1 MKSIKIPKTIHYIWL
16 GNRPFDKV
24 SIKCMNTWK
33 KYLSDYEIIKWD
45 DEKCK
50 EIISSCKYASQAY
63 AAKKYA
69 FVSDYIRVYVLYH
82 YGGVYMDT
90 DVQIFKNIDR
100 FLCDEAFT
108 CFENETM
115 ILTALMACAKGND
128 WMKAL
133 LEDYEERFFIDEN
146 GNMDLTTNVTA
157 ITNRSL
163 QMGFI
168 PNAKEQIFGPG
179 VHIYTKDYFCPIDT
193 YSNNDVFTDNTY
205 AAHLYNG
212 SWTSPT
218 RRKLSKLKKK
228 LGIDIYRYFPEF
240 LLNLL
245 RKI

>member
-1 MKSIKIPKTIHYIWL
+1 MIP
-16 GNRPFDKV
+16 
-24 SIKCMNTWK
+24 
-33 KYLSDYEIIKWD
+33 
-45 DEKCK
+45 
-50 EIISSCKYASQAY
+50 
-63 AAKKYA
+63 
-69 FVSDYIRVYVLYH
+69 
-82 YGGVYMDT
+82 
-90 DVQIFKNIDR
+90 
-100 FLCDEAFT
+100 
-108 CFENETM
+108 
-115 ILTALMACAKGND
+115 TALMACAKGND

-228 LGIDIYRYFPEF
+228 LGIDIARYFPEF

>member
-1 MKSIKIPKTIHYIWL
+1 MRNVRIPKIIHYIWL
-16 GNRPFDKV
+16 GDRPFDKT
-24 SIKCMNTWK
+24 SIKCMNTWNK
-33 KYLSDYEIIKWD
+33 FLPDYEVIRWD

-50 EIISSCKYASQAY
+50 EIISQCKYASQAY

-90 DVQIFKNIDR
+90 DVQIFKNIDK
-100 FLCDEAFT
+100 FLYDEAFT
-108 CFENETM
+108 CFENATM
-115 ILTALMACAKGND
+115 IPTALMACTKGND

-133 LEDYEERFFIDEN
+133 LEDYDGRSFIKED
-146 GNMDLTTNVTA
+146 GNMDLTTNVIA

-163 QMGFI
+163 KMGFI
-168 PNAKEQIFGPG
+168 PNAKEQVFGPG
-179 VHIYTKDYFCPIDT
+179 VHVYTKDYFCPIDT
-193 YSNNDVFTDNTY
+193 YSNNNVFTENTY

-228 LGIDIYRYFPEF
+228 LGIDISKVLPNWVI
-240 LLNLL
+240 NLL